1 MKKAEPDHT
10 KRAAADRFTADD
22 RAMMSTSPA
31 TLLIALLL
39 VGAGHALPTPPGNIS
54 SAAEGTLSVTLR
66 KQAQSET
73 GRMRWVVE
81 ETVESW
87 AAAETAICIVD
98 MWDSHHC
105 PSAVERIKP
114 LAVMMNR
121 TVAQARARGISIIH
135 APSGC
140 SKSYTSHPA
149 RRYTVG
155 LPKATLPPAK
165 NHTQP
170 PFPIASVDGGCDV
183 HDGSAPDGPFEVAI
197 CNICFISSPSP

>member
-1 MKKAEPDHT
+1 MSIRITVQLPIKAGNAVEFE
-10 KRAAADRFTADD
+10 AAAAPALARVRAEDKGCEMYDLFKSCDDDTRFV
-22 RAMMSTSPA
+22 M
-31 TLLIALLL
+31 
-39 VGAGHALPTPPGNIS
+39 
-54 SAAEGTLSVTLR
+54 
-66 KQAQSET
+66 
-73 GRMRWVVE
+73 
-81 ETVESW
+81 VESW

-170 PFPIASVDGGCDV
+170 PFPIVSVDGGCDV
-183 HDGSAPDGPFEVAI
+183 HDGSAPDGPFEVTI
-197 CNICFISSPSP
+197 CNICFLSSTSP